1 MRLRLRLA
9 PRDRRAVT
17 LAAIILVPTVGWTA
31 AIRPYRLARA
41 ELVARV
47 EEQRQLLARERALL
61 RESRGLP
68 RELRDATDALE
79 AARIRLLPGRD
90 ALAATGAL
98 VSIVGDAA
106 RRRGVLIESIESR
119 GADRPSGGLVSVRI
133 EVRGRGDFEGL
144 LRWLQTLES
153 DPLLL
158 RVDGL
163 SVSRSGDRGD
173 AEPDSLD
180 TETLALSA
188 TVRAYVG
195 ESR

>member
-1 MRLRLRLA
+1 MRFRLRLA

-17 LAAIILVPTVGWTA
+17 LGAIVLLPTVAWSV
-31 AIRPYRLARA
+31 AIKPYRHARA
-41 ELVARV
+41 ELAVRVA
-47 EEQRQLLARERALL
+47 EQRQLLARERALL
-61 RESRGLP
+61 REGPGLA

-79 AARIRLLPGRD
+79 AARIRLLPERD

-98 VSIVGDAA
+98 VGIVGDAA

-119 GADRPSGGLVSVRI
+119 GAERADGGLVNVRI
-133 EVRGRGDFEGL
+133 EVRGRGDLEGL
-144 LRWLQTLES
+144 LRWLQTLET

-163 SVSRSGDRGD
+163 SVSRAGGN
-173 AEPDSLD
+173 EGTLDSLD

-188 TVRAYVG
+188 TVRAYIP